1 MADDRRSPTPAEQ
14 VARLYEQTESE
25 TAKATERL
33 VGSHGFASLLGQL
46 AENTA
51 ALTKLSSDAMDLV
64 MRNLRVAGRRDV
76 TRLARQLGRTED
88 KLERVLQEL
97 EAVRDQ
103 LRDRDERVPGR
114 DSARAPGPVRDGE
127 ATDNGAPD
135 VPSSTTRS
143 GQSGGAGRGGRGP
156 SGQPPGS

>member
-33 VGSHGFASLLGQL
+33 VGSYGFAALLGQL

-51 ALTKLSSDAMDLV
+51 ALTKLGSDAMDLV
-64 MRNLRVAGRRDV
+64 IRNLRVAGRRDV
-76 TRLARQLGRTED
+76 VRLARQLGRTED

-103 LRDRDERVPGR
+103 LRDRDEP
-114 DSARAPGPVRDGE
+114 APGGGSGRASGRARSGDSTG
-127 ATDNGAPD
+127 NGAPD
-135 VPSSTTRS
+135 GPAPATPG
-143 GQSGGAGRGGRGP
+143 GQSRGAGGGGRGP